1 MAAIDKFT
9 RTTESCGG
17 KGTAWTLSQE
27 ERALVAFNCS
37 TCALEIA
44 ADAWEREQGSCLLK
58 EGADV
63 KQLQERA
70 T

>member
-1 MAAIDKFT
+1 MFSPSPGPANPLMGVFIVA
-9 RTTESCGG
+9 S
-17 KGTAWTLSQE
+17 
-27 ERALVAFNCS
+27 ALVALNGS
-37 TCALEIA
+37 TGTCEIA